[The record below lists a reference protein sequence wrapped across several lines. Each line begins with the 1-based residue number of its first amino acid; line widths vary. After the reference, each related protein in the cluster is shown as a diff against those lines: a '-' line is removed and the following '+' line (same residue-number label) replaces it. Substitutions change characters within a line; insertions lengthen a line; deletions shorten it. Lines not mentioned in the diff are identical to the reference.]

1 MRYHAARNA
10 VTRPRAIPEPGPC
23 AHVAAGASIVMIVG
37 NGMLATAFAPLAARH
52 DVLVHAAGVSNSRCT
67 DTAAFERE
75 RVAVSRSLESGRAC
89 ERLLHFSTCSIDDP
103 VDGDTPYVRHKLAM
117 EAMVSQ
123 HAGHVIVRLPQVV
136 GVTPNPHTLVN
147 YLRDRI
153 VRGER
158 FDVWRNARR
167 NLIDADDVRAIV
179 MALLESGVRSA
190 IVNVANPS
198 DYAVLDIVYALE
210 RALGQRATFDLVE
223 RAGGHRIDVDAIR
236 PLMSRAGVRFE
247 PDYLERLI
255 RKYYA

>member
-1 MRYHAARNA
+1 
-10 VTRPRAIPEPGPC
+10 
-23 AHVAAGASIVMIVG
+23 
-37 NGMLATAFAPLAARH
+37 
-52 DVLVHAAGVSNSRCT
+52 
-67 DTAAFERE
+67 
-75 RVAVSRSLESGRAC
+75 
-89 ERLLHFSTCSIDDP
+89 
-103 VDGDTPYVRHKLAM
+103 
-117 EAMVSQ
+117 MVSQ

-190 IVNVANPS
+190 IVNVANPL

-210 RALGQRATFDLVE
+210 RAVGNGDVRSRRPRGRAS
-223 RAGGHRIDVDAIR
+223 HRRRRHPALDEPRGRWIR
-236 PLMSRAGVRFE
+236 TRLSRAVDPEILRMIDDPASARVSVVVPVYRQRTDRPSARGEDQRRAESGAPATLLRARARVRRESGRQLAGHSEGGRANPRVRGVLLRRNAGQHNATMAGLH
-247 PDYLERLI
+247 PRS
-255 RKYYA
+255 RGAGSW